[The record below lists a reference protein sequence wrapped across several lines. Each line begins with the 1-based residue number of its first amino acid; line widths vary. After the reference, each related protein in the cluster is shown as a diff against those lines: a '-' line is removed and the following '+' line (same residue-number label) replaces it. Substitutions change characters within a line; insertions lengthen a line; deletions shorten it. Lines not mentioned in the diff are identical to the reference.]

1 MILRIEDITVDQS
14 INLRAVDMVTVAQ
27 YSEAMERG
35 DKFPAIGV
43 VDDSERKWLYA
54 GFHRIQAAQ
63 EAGLEHFEAE
73 VKDGTRRDAEALA
86 CAENA
91 VHGRPRSNQE
101 KRDGV
106 GKMLELEPDWSDRQI
121 AKWCKVSNR
130 FVSNLR
136 NHTVNVHSINQERTF
151 IHHKTGQPTTM
162 KTGNIGI
169 RPESPDGYRG
179 KNSHDGNLANRI
191 VATCHVCDQSYD
203 GTKIKYCPYCY
214 YTPDQRSDYLQAER
228 QKRQEQ
234 DSPEELPAVKAEP
247 DPGIVVEFDGQQIKT
262 LDDLMRVKTPD
273 QKLLDQFF
281 ELDLAVIKVR
291 KLVTEFSAY
300 PLTKIMSI
308 LYGHDDIIGTL
319 SYQATSLQESAQFYK
334 ELSNGEES
342 ASSN

>member
-1 MILRIEDITVDQS
+1 MVLRIEDITVDQS

-35 DKFPAIGV
+35 DKFPPIKV
-43 VDDSERKWLYA
+43 VHDDCDWILYG
-54 GFHRIQAAQ
+54 GFHRIEAAQ
-63 EAGLEHFEAE
+63 KAGLEHFEAE

-162 KTGNIGI
+162 RTGNIGK
-169 RPESPDGYRG
+169 RPEP
-179 KNSHDGNLANRI
+179 
-191 VATCHVCDQSYD
+191 Q
-203 GTKIKYCPYCY
+203 
-214 YTPDQRSDYLQAER
+214 
-228 QKRQEQ
+228 Q
-234 DSPEELPAVKAEP
+234 DV
-247 DPGIVVEFDGQQIKT
+247 
-262 LDDLMRVKTPD
+262 
-273 QKLLDQFF
+273 
-281 ELDLAVIKVR
+281 
-291 KLVTEFSAY
+291 
-300 PLTKIMSI
+300 
-308 LYGHDDIIGTL
+308 
-319 SYQATSLQESAQFYK
+319 
-334 ELSNGEES
+334 
-342 ASSN
+342 